1 MDPHPVLPLEA
12 LRYSRQHYVCLLKE
26 KLRAPD
32 GSYEEG
38 LHIPGDSTP
47 TSAAP
52 RKPDDWNLNNPLSL
66 DSSNPWHAYFSA
78 MESQNIIR
86 QDVERTFPE
95 IPYFRSVAVQT
106 EMTHILFLHASEREN
121 VGYRQG
127 MHELLACVYRAVDF
141 DSVER
146 THSHSRFQELC
157 DRTYVAAD
165 AYALFGSIMQRMET
179 WYEWRAPVSI
189 LPASPLPHVTHFS
202 SHGEIVPSSIKPQVN
217 VLANGQLD
225 LKPYVAPIIPTCT
238 SLRDEKL
245 RMVDPHLWEKLHEV
259 GVEPQMYGM

>member
-1 MDPHPVLPLEA
+1 M
-12 LRYSRQHYVCLLKE
+12 
-26 KLRAPD
+26 RAPD

-38 LHIPGDSTP
+38 FQIPGDSTP
-47 TSAAP
+47 TPAAP
-52 RKPDDWNLNNPLSL
+52 RKPDNWNLNNPLSL

-78 MESQNIIR
+78 LESQNTIR

-95 IPYFRSVAVQT
+95 IPYFRTTAVQT

-146 THSHSRFQELC
+146 SYSSQVNSQLQELC

-165 AYALFGSIMQRMET
+165 AYTLFGAIMQRMES
-179 WYEWRAPVSI
+179 WYEWRAPI
-189 LPASPLPHVTHFS
+189 PEPIPPASPMPHVPHIS
-202 SHGEIVPSSIKPQVN
+202 AKSEMVPPLKQHVN
-217 VLANGQLD
+217 ILANGQLD
-225 LKPYVAPIIPTCT
+225 LRQYVAPIIPTCT

-245 RMVDPHLWEKLHEV
+245 RVVDPHLWEKLHDI

>member
-1 MDPHPVLPLEA
+1 M
-12 LRYSRQHYVCLLKE
+12 
-26 KLRAPD
+26 RAPD

-38 LHIPGDSTP
+38 FHVPGDSAP

-52 RKPDDWNLNNPLSL
+52 QKPDNWNLNNPLSL

-78 MESQNIIR
+78 LDSRNTIR

-95 IPYFRSVAVQT
+95 LSYFRSVAVQN
-106 EMTHILFLHASEREN
+106 EMTHILFLHVSEREN

-146 THSHSRFQELC
+146 GLGQLSPELEELC

-165 AYALFGSIMQRMET
+165 AYSLFAVIMQHMET
-179 WYEWRAPVSI
+179 WYEWRPPIQDPVS
-189 LPASPLPHVTHFS
+189 PASPLSSVPHFS
-202 SHGEIVPSSIKPQVN
+202 SNGEILPFLIPQPQVD

-225 LKPYVAPIIPTCT
+225 LRPYVAPIVPTCA
-238 SLRDEKL
+238 SLRDDKL
-245 RMVDPHLWEKLHEV
+245 RVVDPRLWEMLRDG